1 VKYQE
6 RKDTYEGLRNNWE
19 AIRKERKYLNDQRI
33 AIFSKGIRELSHR
46 IGEIYLE
53 MTRGGTATLDPV

>member
-1 VKYQE
+1 M
-6 RKDTYEGLRNNWE
+6 LRESWE

-33 AIFSKGIRELSHR
+33 AIFTKGIRELSLR

-53 MTRGGTATLDPV
+53 MTKGGTATLDAV